1 MSRAT
6 PLKAKGLGTM
16 GSGARLENV
25 GVYATE
31 DLERGEWDPQI
42 SVGLCYGGLSG
53 RVYVYPEG
61 RSGTH
66 GG

>member
-16 GSGARLENV
+16 GSGARLETV

-42 SVGLCYGGLSG
+42 SVGLSG
-53 RVYVYPEG
+53 WVYVYPEG